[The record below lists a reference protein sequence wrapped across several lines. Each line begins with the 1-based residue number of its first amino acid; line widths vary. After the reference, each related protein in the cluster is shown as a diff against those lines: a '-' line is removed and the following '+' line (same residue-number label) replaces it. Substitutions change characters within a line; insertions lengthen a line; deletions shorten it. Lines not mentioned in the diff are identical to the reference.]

1 MVEIS
6 QGATELL
13 TAVRSAEGI
22 PESYGVRFYSEKDPD
37 GASAVGI
44 AFAQGPATG
53 DEVVVAQDLP
63 VFIAPEVANELGEAV
78 LDIEGGAAAPRFV
91 IRS

>member
-22 PESYGVRFYSEKDPD
+22 PESYGVRFYSEKDRE

-53 DEVVVAQDLP
+53 DEVVAAQELP
-63 VFIAPEVANELGEAV
+63 VYSAPEVANELGEAV

>member
-1 MVEIS
+1 
-6 QGATELL
+6 
-13 TAVRSAEGI
+13 
-22 PESYGVRFYSEKDPD
+22 
-37 GASAVGI
+37 VGI

-53 DEVVVAQDLP
+53 DEVVAAQELP
-63 VFIAPEVANELGEAV
+63 VYIAPEVANELGEAV